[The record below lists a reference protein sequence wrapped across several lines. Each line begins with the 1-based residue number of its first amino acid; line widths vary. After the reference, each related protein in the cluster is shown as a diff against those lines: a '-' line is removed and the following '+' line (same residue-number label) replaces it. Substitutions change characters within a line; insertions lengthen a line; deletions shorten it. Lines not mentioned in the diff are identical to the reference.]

1 MKGGGIGE
9 MIAAFTDRFMS
20 EEKIL
25 EHDLLSH
32 INLFI
37 KLFNHI
43 TFMVEINLYS

>member
-25 EHDLLSH
+25 EHDLL
-32 INLFI
+32 
-37 KLFNHI
+37 
-43 TFMVEINLYS
+43 